1 VIADVV
7 VRIAGAGAGP
17 LFPEQQHGAAGFCAV
32 FPQQDFSG
40 CSMSGTSFQ
49 ILLKHYPRVNGIY
62 VGIS

>member
-1 VIADVV
+1 VIVDVV
-7 VRIAGAGAGP
+7 VRIAGAGPGV
-17 LFPEQQHGAAGFCAV
+17 PEQQHGAAGFCAV